1 MDAWRGHRVHRVPYA
16 RSMTKA
22 SLKIPFP
29 FRALTQ
35 RNGDN
40 AGYFLHLIAVG
51 TKGEQPNYERC
62 LNGLRNCFYVSIRL
76 IVTFRTDR

>member
-1 MDAWRGHRVHRVPYA
+1 MFPCA
-16 RSMTKA
+16 RSVTKT
-22 SLKIPFP
+22 SLEIPFP

-40 AGYFLHLIAVG
+40 VGYFLHLVAVG

-62 LNGLRNCFYVSIRL
+62 LNSL
-76 IVTFRTDR
+76 